1 MPTITY
7 SPLIDSPLIETASTL
22 DGLGRD
28 VQWAEDQVANLRA
41 LVSKLT
47 TAPLAEASRLVGEL
61 DYVSEDLGN
70 AVQTVAT
77 VVRRVDN
84 GHEYRNRGTH
94 ADDAQ
99 LVDAVLD
106 VERGLGTWD
115 DVVALA
121 RKLA

>member
-7 SPLIDSPLIETASTL
+7 SPLIETASTL

-47 TAPLAEASRLVGEL
+47 TTPLAEASRLVGEL

-70 AVQTVAT
+70 AVQTIAT

-84 GHEYRNRGTH
+84 GPEYRNRGTH

-99 LVDAVLD
+99 LVDTVLD